1 MKVAILCGGRGMRF
15 QPLSD
20 SIPKPMAQIGEMP
33 LLEHILRIYRH
44 QGFEEFVLLLGY
56 KGGMIMDYFS
66 EKHPD
71 WEIEF
76 LFTGVE
82 AKTGE
87 RVLKA
92 KRLLEE
98 TFFLTYGDGLA
109 DIDLKRE
116 LEFHRG
122 HDGIGTMTVIP
133 LPSQFGIVSFDS
145 RRRVSHFV
153 EKPIL
158 KDHWING
165 GFFVFDP
172 EFFDYD
178 LGLDLEKEI
187 LPALATKG
195 LLYAYPHT
203 GFWRCMDQYK
213 DYRQLNDL
221 WERGEAKW
229 KLWGEE
235 E

>member
-20 SIPKPMAQIGEMP
+20 SIPKPMALIGEMP
-33 LLEHILRIYRH
+33 ILEHILRIYRH

-66 EKHPD
+66 EKHPE
-71 WEIEF
+71 WEIDF

-109 DIDLKRE
+109 DIDLKKE

-122 HDGIGTMTVIP
+122 HDGIGTMTIIP
-133 LPSQFGIVSFDS
+133 LPSQFGVVSFDS
-145 RRRVSHFV
+145 NQRVSNFV

-158 KDHWING
+158 KDYWING

-187 LPALATKG
+187 LPGLAGKG
-195 LLYAYPHT
+195 QIYAHPHN

-221 WERGEAKW
+221 WRRGKAKW
-229 KLWGEE
+229 KVWGR
-235 E
+235 